1 MHIEL
6 ELGRLL
12 ITPSAQDQIDQADVF
27 EAIQRHATGDWGE
40 LCEEDLQENALSIQ
54 NGFRVLSA
62 YSDRH
67 GSKFWII
74 TEADR
79 SVTTILL
86 PTDY

>member
-6 ELGRLL
+6 ELGQLL
-12 ITPSAQDQIDQADVF
+12 ITPTAQSEIDPADVF

-40 LCEEDLQENALSIQ
+40 LCEEDCHENELCAR
-54 NGFRVLSA
+54 NGFRVFSA

-79 SVTTILL
+79 STTTVLL
-86 PTDY
+86 PNDY

>member
-12 ITPSAQDQIDQADVF
+12 ITPTAQDVIDPADVF

-40 LCEEDLQENALSIQ
+40 LCDDDRQENEMSVQ

-62 YSDRH
+62 YSDRN
-67 GSKFWII
+67 GSRFWII

-79 SVTTILL
+79 STTTVLL
-86 PTDY
+86 PNDY